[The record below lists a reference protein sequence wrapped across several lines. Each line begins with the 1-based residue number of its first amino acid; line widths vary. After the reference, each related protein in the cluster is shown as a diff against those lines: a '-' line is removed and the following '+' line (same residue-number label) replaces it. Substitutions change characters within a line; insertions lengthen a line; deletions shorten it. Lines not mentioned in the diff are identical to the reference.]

1 MVTRYEYIYLFTSS
15 ECVRNECFVL
25 QELNSPYDACVPAS
39 ADLTQLECLEDSDCG
54 RGTCHLGK
62 CRTPWDTWWDTC
74 SDRDKLVI
82 TTLRRALEETLE
94 RQREEDRLPPFMSS
108 VTYKVPQIPWYTDP
122 LPHQQSLVVV
132 VTNYYKCFFQ
142 IFYTKK
148 LMKRNLVWSRS
159 SRHYKMKCWMHFPVP
174 FSEEVHQ
181 MQPFVNVS
189 SLLRSTV
196 ASIVIN

>member
-1 MVTRYEYIYLFTSS
+1 MSSTILFHQRIFSYSTL
-15 ECVRNECFVL
+15 RNECFVL

-122 LPHQQSLVVV
+122 PP
-132 VTNYYKCFFQ
+132 TTITGGGGN
-142 IFYTKK
+142 K
-148 LMKRNLVWSRS
+148 LL
-159 SRHYKMKCWMHFPVP
+159 
-174 FSEEVHQ
+174 Q
-181 MQPFVNVS
+181 MFLSNF
-189 SLLRSTV
+189 LHRK
-196 ASIVIN
+196 N